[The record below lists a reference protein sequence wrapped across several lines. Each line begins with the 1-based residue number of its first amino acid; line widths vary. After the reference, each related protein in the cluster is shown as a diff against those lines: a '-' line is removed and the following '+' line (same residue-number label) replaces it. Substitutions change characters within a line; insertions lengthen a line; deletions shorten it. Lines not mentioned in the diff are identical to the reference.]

1 LLFIRCIV
9 SIRWEIVFV
18 INLFGCGLS
27 ALENNMARFIIT
39 GGKKLEGEFFISGNK
54 NAALPILA
62 ATVLTDEECL
72 IRNLPQITDVATMLA
87 LLADLGKRIEQPG
100 NKEVRLRGPVKKA
113 TLDNAL
119 VQKMRASI
127 LLLGPLLARMG
138 KARLGPPGGCV
149 IGRRAVGTHFDAL
162 TTLGASIIGVEDN
175 YEATLSHPQPGEI
188 FLDEVSVTATESAMM
203 CAAALPGETVIE
215 NAACEPHV
223 ADLALVLIKMGA
235 IIAGEGTN
243 RLIIHGQKHLSGF
256 EHRLVPDHIEAGT
269 MIIAGAC
276 TQGHL
281 VIRDI
286 RPAHLR
292 PMLIYLERMGV
303 QVKLRDDTTLEVFP
317 SALKASSVKIQTR
330 PWPGFPT
337 DLMSPLI
344 VLATQAQGMTLCHDW
359 MYESRMVFVDKLI
372 AMGANITP
380 CDPHRVLVI
389 GPTQLRPQKLSSP
402 DIRAGIALV
411 IAALA
416 ASGTST
422 IDNVELIDRGY
433 EDIVTRL
440 KKLGAEIAR
449 QT

>member
-1 LLFIRCIV
+1 
-9 SIRWEIVFV
+9 
-18 INLFGCGLS
+18 LS
-27 ALENNMARFIIT
+27 ANQEIIMAKFIIT
-39 GGKKLEGEFFISGNK
+39 GGKKLAGEFLVSGNK

-62 ATVLTDEECL
+62 ATVLTEEKCT

-87 LLADLGKRIEQPG
+87 LLADLGKTIDYAE
-100 NKEVRLRGPVKKA
+100 RGRVHLKGAIAKSA
-113 TLDNAL
+113 LADEL

-127 LLLGPLLARMG
+127 LLLGPLLAKTG
-138 KARLGPPGGCV
+138 EAALGPPGGCV

-162 TTLGASIIGVEDN
+162 AALGANIIGAEDN
-175 YEATLSHPQPGEI
+175 YDATLLKPRAAQI
-188 FLDEVSVTATESAMM
+188 FLDEVSVTATENAMM
-203 CAAALPGETVIE
+203 CAAAIPGETVIE

-223 ADLALVLIKMGA
+223 ADLAMVLKKMGA
-235 IIAGEGTN
+235 VISGEGTN
-243 RLIIHGQKHLSGF
+243 RLAIGGQRKLGGF
-256 EHRLVPDHIEAGT
+256 DHAVVPDHIEAGT

-281 VIRDI
+281 IIHDV
-286 RPAHLR
+286 RPGHLR
-292 PMLIYLERMGV
+292 PMVIYLERMGV
-303 QVKLRDDTTLEVFP
+303 QMKFRDDTTLEVFP
-317 SALKASSVKIQTR
+317 APLKARSVKVQTR

-359 MYESRMVFVDKLI
+359 MYESRMFFVDKLI
-372 AMGANITP
+372 AMGANITQ
-380 CDPHRVLVI
+380 CDPHRVIVI
-389 GPTQLRPQKLSSP
+389 GPTQLRGQKLSSP

-433 EDIVTRL
+433 EDIVARL
-440 KKLGAEIAR
+440 QKLGAEIAR
-449 QT
+449 EA